1 MGIETA
7 IIVSAVSTAIGAV
20 STMSSAKKQAKAV
33 VQQAN
38 IAADNTAKKTAL
50 RAASAKTSFL
60 NSGLTL
66 EGTPMTSINEMYTTG
81 LADIAQIRSNADT
94 QSKNIM
100 SQARMSVFKDIAS
113 SAAGQ
118 AAGGFMQDVG
128 SSFGDALSASK
139 GTFVQNFSSNINSIY
154 TNKSLGKIG

>member
-7 IIVSAVSTAIGAV
+7 IIMAAVSTAIGAV
-20 STMSSAKKQAKAV
+20 STMSSAKKQAKSV

-118 AAGGFMQDVG
+118 AAGSYMTGAN
-128 SSFGDALSASK
+128 SP
-139 GTFVQNFSSNINSIY
+139 INSVTGGY
-154 TNKSLGKIG
+154 TSKIGLTGGFDPSTGITWNSGRIG